1 MGCQQLSRNIPYTCL
16 TLVMFNL
23 LGVFAVALAL
33 PEIILGAPQPYCK
46 PIPGSSDWPAPSE
59 WQKLNDTLQGRLVAP
74 VPPGEVCQTSSASFS
89 NETCGYVLS
98 QWTNSTW
105 HASNGFTSGY
115 NDVTCLPDSR
125 APCSADGYPAYFVNA
140 TEAAHV
146 QAGVE
151 FAHRTGIRLIVKG
164 TGHDYQGRSAARDAI
179 SIYTHNMK
187 GVQVNQED
195 ERATK
200 YGGVASIKI
209 AAGSVMKDIYGV
221 AAMNNLTVVG
231 GADANVGIG
240 GWLTG
245 GGHSP
250 ISSKYGLGVDQVL
263 EIEAVIANG
272 TLVTV
277 NEHHNPDLFWALR
290 GGGGSTFAVITSVTM
305 LAFPSLPVIT
315 YEFAYNTTVNS
326 NTYWDLVTYFHTQL
340 PNLSDHGVMGYYWAT
355 PDASAAIGETD
366 PAIQAKVFGAWFLPG
381 DTFEDAHATLEE
393 FEKNLKSK
401 SQDWEDEVRISSL
414 AAPPLDISTLLSL
427 FSGGTVGSEVRLGS
441 WLLGREALT
450 NDTETLKTALQKT
463 NTIPQDIL
471 LGHVV
476 AGNGVK
482 NATIVGG
489 SNSVLPAWR
498 NAITHVGKLRRNRQI

>member
-1 MGCQQLSRNIPYTCL
+1 
-16 TLVMFNL
+16 
-23 LGVFAVALAL
+23 
-33 PEIILGAPQPYCK
+33 
-46 PIPGSSDWPAPSE
+46 
-59 WQKLNDTLQGRLVAP
+59 
-74 VPPGEVCQTSSASFS
+74 
-89 NETCGYVLS
+89 
-98 QWTNSTW
+98 
-105 HASNGFTSGY
+105 
-115 NDVTCLPDSR
+115 
-125 APCSADGYPAYFVNA
+125 
-140 TEAAHV
+140 
-146 QAGVE
+146 
-151 FAHRTGIRLIVKG
+151 
-164 TGHDYQGRSAARDAI
+164 
-179 SIYTHNMK
+179 MK
-187 GVQVNQED
+187 GVQVTQGD
-195 ERATK
+195 ERAVK
-200 YGGVASIKI
+200 YGGVASVKI

-221 AAMNNLTVVG
+221 ASMNNLTVVG

-272 TLVTV
+272 TLVTA

-290 GGGGSTFAVITSVTM
+290 GVCFTTWVPCICSSTNSCVQGGGSTFAVITSVTM

-326 NTYWDLVTYFHTQL
+326 NTYWDLVIYFHTQL

-355 PDASAAIGETD
+355 PDASAALGETD

-427 FSGGTVGSEVRLGS
+427 FPGGTVGSEVRLGS

-498 NAITHVGKLRRNRQI
+498 NAITHVGKSR